1 MGIIGLVV
9 MRLDLYF
16 FFFFFSELILC
27 LILDIGY
34 DFTSIIDYIDGVSSY
49 RKSGNKYEID
59 DISDKLRMLK
69 SADQFVCMNRRIN
82 MLFEINLD
90 V

>member
-1 MGIIGLVV
+1 M
-9 MRLDLYF
+9 
-16 FFFFFSELILC
+16 C

-34 DFTSIIDYIDGVSSY
+34 DFTGIIDHIDGVSSY

-59 DISDKLRMLK
+59 DNSDKLRMLK

-82 MLFEINLD
+82 VLFEINLD